1 MQVSLALLCSLLS
14 VDGVVGF
21 TSSFRKTSPG
31 LPWSASR
38 DSLVGVPSQYLTI
51 LRSSDDVED
60 EIVPIDAPREESE
73 VDGSANVT
81 VDDDVVTVVDDSANA
96 TAVEEPAD
104 MPVGEPEIEN
114 DGRNLSK
121 EEMME
126 NLLFLQ
132 SLAAITSRGE
142 YASKEQKNAVK
153 TVVAKLEANNPNPEP
168 TITTDLMEGTWEL
181 VLADNGHLFRSS
193 PFFMAG
199 RAVCSTPEQAKQF
212 DWFCS
217 MHRKALAISN
227 IASVRQ
233 IISRNR
239 MVSEFEVK
247 AGAVPFLS
255 DFTPFKYSG
264 GLPFTIDGAI
274 VSSAELTAINVTTWE
289 LFMDTVEIKG
299 SNLPGLRQLLDS
311 GLKLQSRQLGSF
323 LQDNVPA
330 YTNPKPLFRTTF
342 LNEQFR
348 ISRDQDDNIY
358 VYVKTSDQTEP
369 TDYSYVDA
377 DLGVAKLL
385 EGFNDAITRFY
396 L

>member
-1 MQVSLALLCSLLS
+1 
-14 VDGVVGF
+14 
-21 TSSFRKTSPG
+21 
-31 LPWSASR
+31 
-38 DSLVGVPSQYLTI
+38 
-51 LRSSDDVED
+51 
-60 EIVPIDAPREESE
+60 
-73 VDGSANVT
+73 
-81 VDDDVVTVVDDSANA
+81 
-96 TAVEEPAD
+96 
-104 MPVGEPEIEN
+104 MPVGEPEPDSKI
-114 DGRNLSK
+114 LSK
-121 EEMME
+121 DEMME

-132 SLAAITSRGE
+132 SLATITSRGE
-142 YASKEQKNAVK
+142 YASKEQKKAIS
-153 TVVAKLEANNPNPEP
+153 TVVAKLEASNPNPEP

-199 RAVCSTPEQAKQF
+199 RAVCTTPEQAKQF

-233 IISRNR
+233 IISRDR

-264 GLPFTIDGAI
+264 GLPVTIDGAI
-274 VSSAELTAINVTTWE
+274 VSTAELTAINTTTWE

-299 SNLPGLRQLLDS
+299 SNIPGLRQVLDS
-311 GLKLQSRQLGSF
+311 GLKLQSRQLGGF
-323 LQDNVPA
+323 LQDNVPS

-348 ISRDQDDNIY
+348 INRDMDDNIF
-358 VYVKTSDQTEP
+358 VYVKTSDKTKP
-369 TDYSYVDA
+369 TDYSYVDP
-377 DLGVAKLL
+377 DLGVSKLL
-385 EGFNDAITRFY
+385 EGFNDAITRLY

>member
-1 MQVSLALLCSLLS
+1 MRFSLAILSSLLGAVCLHDVAAFAPS
-14 VDGVVGF
+14 LRPKHL
-21 TSSFRKTSPG
+21 SSHS
-31 LPWSASR
+31 SASR
-38 DSLVGVPSQYLTI
+38 RFSTS
-51 LRSSDDVED
+51 LRSTEDVED
-60 EIVPIDAPREESE
+60 EIVPMDETEYKEAPTKGETDA
-73 VDGSANVT
+73 ALNANNVT
-81 VDDDVVTVVDDSANA
+81 VNDDILTVIDESSTNA
-96 TAVEEPAD
+96 TVAQEPSD
-104 MPVGEPEIEN
+104 VPVGLGE
-114 DGRNLSK
+114 
-121 EEMME
+121 EEMTE

-142 YASKEQKNAVK
+142 YATKAQKNAIK
-153 TVVAKLEANNPNPEP
+153 TVVDKLEASNPNPEP

-181 VLADNGHLFRSS
+181 VLAENGHLFRSS

-199 RAVCSTPEQAKQF
+199 RAVCTTPEQAKQF

-233 IISRNR
+233 IISRDR

-264 GLPFTIDGAI
+264 GLPLTIDGAI
-274 VSSAELTAINVTTWE
+274 VSSAELTAINTTTWE
-289 LFMDTVEIKG
+289 LYMDAVEIKG

-311 GLKLQSRQLGSF
+311 GLKLQSRQLGDF
-323 LQDNVPA
+323 LLDNVPA

-358 VYVKTSDQTEP
+358 VYVKTSDATEP
-369 TDYSYVDA
+369 TDYAYVDA
-377 DLGVAKLL
+377 DLGVARLL
-385 EGFNDAITRFY
+385 EGFNDAVTRFY

>member
-1 MQVSLALLCSLLS
+1 MKFSSAALLFLSSQGLFGTSEAFSSGLL
-14 VDGVVGF
+14 
-21 TSSFRKTSPG
+21 RK
-31 LPWSASR
+31 
-38 DSLVGVPSQYLTI
+38 VPSHSIVSGKARPTYLSAT
-51 LRSSDDVED
+51 DDSKETENEEE
-60 EIVPIDAPREESE
+60 EIVPIDIPEEN
-73 VDGSANVT
+73 ANVT
-81 VDDDVVTVVDDSANA
+81 VQDEVLTIVEEMTNTTNA
-96 TAVEEPAD
+96 TSAEEPAD
-104 MPVGEPEIEN
+104 MPVGEPEPDSKI
-114 DGRNLSK
+114 LSK
-121 EEMME
+121 DEMME

-132 SLAAITSRGE
+132 SLATITSRGE
-142 YASKEQKNAVK
+142 YASKEQKKAIS
-153 TVVAKLEANNPNPEP
+153 TVVAKLEASNPNPEP

-199 RAVCSTPEQAKQF
+199 RAVCTTPEQAKQF

-233 IISRNR
+233 IISRDR

-264 GLPFTIDGAI
+264 GLPVTIDGAI
-274 VSSAELTAINVTTWE
+274 VSTAELTAINTTTWE

-299 SNLPGLRQLLDS
+299 SNIPGLRQLLDS
-311 GLKLQSRQLGSF
+311 GLKLQSRQLGGF
-323 LQDNVPA
+323 LQDNVPS

-348 ISRDQDDNIY
+348 INRDMDDNIF
-358 VYVKTSDQTEP
+358 VYVKTSDKTKP
-369 TDYSYVDA
+369 TDYSYVDP
-377 DLGVAKLL
+377 DLGVSKLL
-385 EGFNDAITRFY
+385 EGFNDAITRLY